1 MSELVE
7 LIMRVGFVHAN
18 REGWP
23 TKEAMGLSELVELIM
38 RVGFVHANREGWP
51 TKEAMA

>member
-18 REGWP
+18 AAGDFRRQEG
-23 TKEAMGLSELVELIM
+23 
-38 RVGFVHANREGWP
+38 
-51 TKEAMA
+51 MA